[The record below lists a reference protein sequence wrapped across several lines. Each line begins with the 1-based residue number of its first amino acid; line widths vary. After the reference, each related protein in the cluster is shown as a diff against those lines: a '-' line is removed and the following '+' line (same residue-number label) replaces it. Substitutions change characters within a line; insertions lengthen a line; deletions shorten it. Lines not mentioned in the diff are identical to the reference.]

1 MIFSFVSTDNKEITI
16 DRLSLSV
23 CESNYDKI
31 LQIINI
37 IPHISWKKNDLVS
50 QSEDF
55 FKDKWN
61 YSFVIKLKE
70 EIIGVIIAYFRI
82 ADDRHFFDSLY
93 IHRFAIDYKYQNN
106 GIGTIVLKYFI
117 QNAFT
122 EIPWLLNISVQ
133 TNDEI
138 SNDYVIKFYRKIGFK
153 DMYKTYYSDKT
164 DIVFLLERKF
174 YNPFFKTFIRN
185 NTCLPHP
192 RLNVIIDND
201 KKRPT
206 IPIVYFSSTNSQKKE
221 IVEFIFHNYNIEV
234 EFIKLPVEL
243 TEPQVEKADVENERK
258 LVSFPLKL
266 ASRFITSTPCIIED
280 TMLFIEYFNRNG
292 GTWELPGLDTKRW
305 LRQLGLNGLL
315 DIMGN
320 TSKRKARF
328 VSQTGAY
335 LKSNKYF
342 YGRGETFGRIA
353 FERAYIN
360 DKKYGT
366 YPYFF
371 HLLFIPD
378 GSNKTLA
385 EMDMFEY
392 AQFDYM
398 RKSIVQLIRNISQ
411 GGTLYRQYTLFDLID

>member
-1 MIFSFVSTDNKEITI
+1 M
-16 DRLSLSV
+16 
-23 CESNYDKI
+23 
-31 LQIINI
+31 
-37 IPHISWKKNDLVS
+37 
-50 QSEDF
+50 
-55 FKDKWN
+55 
-61 YSFVIKLKE
+61 
-70 EIIGVIIAYFRI
+70 
-82 ADDRHFFDSLY
+82 
-93 IHRFAIDYKYQNN
+93 
-106 GIGTIVLKYFI
+106 
-117 QNAFT
+117 
-122 EIPWLLNISVQ
+122 
-133 TNDEI
+133 
-138 SNDYVIKFYRKIGFK
+138 
-153 DMYKTYYSDKT
+153 
-164 DIVFLLERKF
+164 
-174 YNPFFKTFIRN
+174 
-185 NTCLPHP
+185 
-192 RLNVIIDND
+192 
-201 KKRPT
+201 
-206 IPIVYFSSTNSQKKE
+206 
-221 IVEFIFHNYNIEV
+221 
-234 EFIKLPVEL
+234 
-243 TEPQVEKADVENERK
+243 
-258 LVSFPLKL
+258 SFPLKL

-366 YPYFF
+366 YPCFF